1 VAHGVARAKMRWLA
15 YPVNVNVNVD
25 LVADPTEPMADFY
38 VGLSGMPLPRA
49 RLSRGAR

>member
-1 VAHGVARAKMRWLA
+1 MRWLA
-15 YPVNVNVNVD
+15 YPVNVNVNVNVNVD